1 MSNDAPSGEFPL
13 GGAARPSPAPVS
25 AASAVLLH
33 PANEALTRNER
44 IVLNLYLITAL
55 LVFVLMMLLGLTMR
69 AAQATWVGVAPNV
82 FYQVMTAHGAGMVGT
97 VGLATSVVM
106 WFFLRKYVQLSLAIY
121 AANYVLFLLGAL
133 AILGAV
139 FIGGYAGAW
148 TFLYPLPVRSMNL
161 WSPHAAALFMLG
173 YLLIG
178 VGFLL
183 FYLDAMRAIIR
194 VYGNLGRALGL
205 QWLFGGEI
213 DKSHPKTVVASTMVA
228 ITNSIGILAGAVV
241 LVMCLVNIYFP
252 ALALNALLVKN
263 LTYLF
268 GHMFI
273 NAGIYMGVIAVY
285 ELLPR
290 YTGRPY
296 PISRPFL
303 WSWAASLVMVLIVY
317 PHHLM
322 MDYVMPHWM
331 LVMGQVISYCAGLPV
346 FTVTVYGALTNVYRS
361 GMRWTMPAK
370 LLMLSMFGWAAGIV
384 PAIIDGTISVNK
396 LMHNTQWVPGH
407 FHFYLLLGVLP
418 MVLAL
423 MFHVIG
429 QREPARGSDRLS
441 FPLFLF
447 GGLVFVFAFLAAG
460 RVSTPR
466 RFAVHLPQ
474 WLPYDQAG
482 SIGAAL
488 VIAAMLMFTVHI
500 VVGLLR
506 SPGHADPAHAAG

>member
-1 MSNDAPSGEFPL
+1 MNATQAPDAL
-13 GGAARPSPAPVS
+13 Y
-25 AASAVLLH
+25 
-33 PANEALTRNER
+33 PANETLTRGER
-44 IVLNLYLITAL
+44 VVLNLYVVSAL

-69 AAQATWVGVAPNV
+69 LTQSTWLAVPMNV
-82 FYQVMTAHGAGMVGT
+82 FYQLMTAHGAAMVGT
-97 VGLATSVVM
+97 IGLASSVVM
-106 WFFLRKYVQLSLAIY
+106 WFFLRKYVRLSLAVF
-121 AANYVLFLLGAL
+121 AANYVFFMLGAL
-133 AILGAV
+133 AILAAV

-148 TFLYPLPVRSMNL
+148 TFLYPLPVHSMNV
-161 WSPHAAALFMLG
+161 WSAHAAALFMLG

-183 FYLDAMRAIIR
+183 FYLDAMLAIIR
-194 VYGNLGRALGL
+194 VHGNLGHALGL

-228 ITNSIGILAGAVV
+228 ITNSIGVLAGAVV
-241 LVMCLVNIYFP
+241 LVMCLLNIYFP
-252 ALALNALLVKN
+252 SIGLNALLVKN

-273 NAGIYMGVIAVY
+273 NASIYMGVIAVY

-290 YTGRPY
+290 YSGRPY

-303 WSWAASLVMVLIVY
+303 WSWSASLVMVLIVY

-331 LVMGQVISYCAGLPV
+331 LVMGQIVSYTAGLPV
-346 FTVTVYGALTNVYRS
+346 FTVTVYGALTNVYGS
-361 GMRWTMPAK
+361 GIRWAMPAK

-384 PAIIDGTISVNK
+384 PAIIDGTIGVNK

-423 MFHVIG
+423 LYHVIG
-429 QREPARGSDRLS
+429 QRTQARASDRLS
-441 FPLFLF
+441 FPRYIF
-447 GGLVFVFAFLAAG
+447 GGLAFVFAFLAAG
-460 RVSTPR
+460 HISTPR

-482 SIGAAL
+482 AIGAAL
-488 VIAAMLMFTVHI
+488 VVAAMLVFSAQI
-500 VVGLLR
+500 IVGLLR
-506 SPGHADPAHAAG
+506 APSRADPAHAAG

>member
-1 MSNDAPSGEFPL
+1 MSATQPA
-13 GGAARPSPAPVS
+13 GA
-25 AASAVLLH
+25 LY
-33 PANEALTRNER
+33 PANEALTRGER
-44 IVLNLYLITAL
+44 IVLNLYAISAL

-69 AAQATWVGVAPNV
+69 VSQSTWIGVAPDV

-97 VGLATSVVM
+97 IGLASSVVM
-106 WFFLRKYVQLSLAIY
+106 WFFLRKYVRLSLSIF
-121 AANYVLFLLGAL
+121 AANYVLFMLGAL
-133 AILGAV
+133 AILAAA

-148 TFLYPLPVRSMNL
+148 TFLYPLPVHSMGV
-161 WSPHAAALFMLG
+161 WSVNAAALFMLG

-183 FYLDAMRAIIR
+183 FYLDAMLAIIR
-194 VYGNLGRALGL
+194 VYGNLGHALGL
-205 QWLFGGEI
+205 QWLFGGQI

-241 LVMCLVNIYFP
+241 LVMCLINIYFP
-252 ALALNALLVKN
+252 SVGLNALVVKN
-263 LTYLF
+263 LIFLF

-273 NAGIYMGVIAVY
+273 NASIYMGVIAVY

-290 YTGRPY
+290 YSGRPY
-296 PISRPFL
+296 PISRAFL
-303 WSWAASLVMVLIVY
+303 WSWASSLVMVLIVY

-331 LVMGQVISYCAGLPV
+331 LVMGQIISYSAGLPV

-361 GMRWTMPAK
+361 GMRWSMPAK

-384 PAIIDGTISVNK
+384 PAIIDGTISVNR

-429 QREPARGSDRLS
+429 QRTQARASDKLS
-441 FPLFLF
+441 FPLYVF

-460 RVSTPR
+460 HISTPR

-474 WLPYDQAG
+474 WLPFDQAG
-482 SIGAAL
+482 AIGAAL
-488 VIAAMLMFTVHI
+488 AIAAMLVFSVQI

-506 SPGHADPAHAAG
+506 SPGNADPARAVG

>member
-1 MSNDAPSGEFPL
+1 MNTASTP
-13 GGAARPSPAPVS
+13 AAVYRSR
-25 AASAVLLH
+25 
-33 PANEALTRNER
+33 EALTPKER
-44 IVLNLYLITAL
+44 IVFNLYVISAL

-69 AAQATWVGVAPNV
+69 LTQSEWLAVDPVH

-106 WFFLRKYVQLSLAIY
+106 WYFLRQYVRLSLAIY
-121 AANYVLFLLGAL
+121 VANYVLFVLGAA

-148 TFLYPLPVRSMNL
+148 TFLYPLPVHSMGL
-161 WSPHAAALFMLG
+161 WSPHAAALFMFG

-183 FYLDAMRAIIR
+183 FYLDAMRALIA

-213 DKSHPKTVVASTMVA
+213 DKTHPKTVVASTMVS
-228 ITNSIGILAGAVV
+228 ITNSVGILAGAVV
-241 LVMCLVNIYFP
+241 LVICLVNIYFP
-252 ALALNALLVKN
+252 SVGLNALLVKN

-290 YTGRPY
+290 YSGRPY

-303 WSWAASLVMVLIVY
+303 WSWATSLVMVLTVY
-317 PHHLM
+317 PHHLL
-322 MDYVMPHWM
+322 MDYAMPGWM
-331 LVMGQVISYCAGLPV
+331 LVMGQVVSYSAGLPV
-346 FTVTVYGALTNVYRS
+346 FTVTVYGALTNIYRS
-361 GMRWTMPAK
+361 GMRWTMPAS
-370 LLMLSMFGWAAGIV
+370 LLILSMFGWAAGIV

-407 FHFYLLLGVLP
+407 FHVYLLLGVLP

-423 MFHVIG
+423 LYHVIG
-429 QREPARGSDRLS
+429 ERRPTGAAAGIG
-441 FPLFLF
+441 FPLYLF
-447 GGLVFVFAFLAAG
+447 GGLIFVFAFLAAG
-460 RVSTPR
+460 HVSTPR
-466 RFAVHLPQ
+466 RFAVHLPE
-474 WLPYDQAG
+474 WLPYDRAG

-488 VIAAMLMFTVHI
+488 VVAAMLVFTLQI
-500 VVGLLR
+500 VIGLLR
-506 SPGHADPAHAAG
+506 PPGRVQPAHALG

>member
-1 MSNDAPSGEFPL
+1 MQL
-13 GGAARPSPAPVS
+13 YPAD
-25 AASAVLLH
+25 
-33 PANEALTRNER
+33 EALTRNER
-44 IVLNLYLITAL
+44 IVFNLYVASVL

-69 AAQATWVGVAPNV
+69 LAQSTWLGVPLDV
-82 FYQVMTAHGAGMVGT
+82 FYRVMTAHGAGMVGT
-97 VGLATSVVM
+97 IGLASSVVM
-106 WFFLRKYVQLSLAIY
+106 WFFLRKYVKLTLAIF
-121 AANYVLFLLGAL
+121 AANYVLFILGAVALL
-133 AILGAV
+133 AAV

-148 TFLYPLPVRSMNL
+148 TFLYPLPVHSMNV

-183 FYLDAMRAIIR
+183 FYLDAMWAIIR

-213 DKSHPKTVVASTMVA
+213 DKSHPKAVVASTMVA
-228 ITNSIGILAGAVV
+228 ITNSIGVLAGAVV
-241 LVMCLVNIYFP
+241 LVMCLINIYFP
-252 ALALNALLVKN
+252 SVGLNALLVKN

-273 NAGIYMGVIAVY
+273 NASIYMGVIAVY
-285 ELLPR
+285 EMLPR
-290 YTGRPY
+290 YSGRPY

-303 WSWAASLVMVLIVY
+303 WSWASSLVMVLIVY

-322 MDYVMPHWM
+322 MDYAMPFWM
-331 LVMGQVISYCAGLPV
+331 LVMGQIISYCAGLPV

-361 GMRWTMPAK
+361 GMRWRMPSS
-370 LLMLSMFGWAAGIV
+370 LLMLSMFGWAAGII
-384 PAIIDGTISVNK
+384 PAIIDGTISVNRV
-396 LMHNTQWVPGH
+396 MHNTQWVPGH

-429 QREPARGSDRLS
+429 QRTPARASDKLG
-441 FPLFLF
+441 FPLYVF

-460 RVSTPR
+460 HESTPR

-482 SIGAAL
+482 AIGAAL
-488 VIAAMLMFTVHI
+488 LITAMLVFAVQI
-500 VVGLLR
+500 LVGLLR
-506 SPGHADPAHAAG
+506 SPGHADPARVTG

>member
-1 MSNDAPSGEFPL
+1 MNASQPA
-13 GGAARPSPAPVS
+13 GA
-25 AASAVLLH
+25 LH
-33 PANEALTRNER
+33 PANEVLTRNER
-44 IVLNLYLITAL
+44 IVFNLYTISAL

-69 AAQATWVGVAPNV
+69 MAQSNWIGVLPNI

-97 VGLATSVVM
+97 IGLATSAVM
-106 WFFLRKYVQLSLAIY
+106 WFFLRKYVKLSLSIFL
-121 AANYVLFLLGAL
+121 ANYVLFMLGAVALL
-133 AILGAV
+133 AAV

-148 TFLYPLPVRSMNL
+148 TFLYPLPQHSMGL
-161 WSPHAAALFMLG
+161 WSGNAAALFMLG

-194 VYGNLGRALGL
+194 VYSNLGRALGL
-205 QWLFGGEI
+205 QWLFSGDI
-213 DKSHPKTVVASTMVA
+213 NKSHPKTVVASTMVA
-228 ITNSIGILAGAVV
+228 ITNSIGILAGAIV
-241 LVMCLVNIYFP
+241 LVMCLINIYFP
-252 ALALNALLVKN
+252 SVTLNALLVKN

-273 NAGIYMGVIAVY
+273 NASIYMGVIAVY

-290 YTGRPY
+290 YSGRPY

-303 WSWAASLVMVLIVY
+303 WSWASSLVMVLIVY

-331 LVMGQVISYCAGLPV
+331 LVMGQIISYCAGLPV
-346 FTVTVYGALTNVYRS
+346 FTVTVFGALANIYHS
-361 GMRWTMPAK
+361 GMRWNMPSR
-370 LLMLSMFGWAAGIV
+370 LLVLSMFGWAAGIV

-429 QREPARGSDRLS
+429 QTAPLRSSDKLS
-441 FPLFLF
+441 FPLYIV
-447 GGLVFVFAFLAAG
+447 GGLIFVFSFLAAG
-460 RVSTPR
+460 HISTPR
-466 RFAVHLPQ
+466 RFAAHLPQ
-474 WLPYDQAG
+474 WLTYDQSG
-482 SIGAAL
+482 SIGAIL
-488 VIAAMLMFTVHI
+488 LIAAMLVFTLHI
-500 VVGLLR
+500 IVGLLR
-506 SPGHADPAHAAG
+506 SPGHGHPAHATG

>member
-1 MSNDAPSGEFPL
+1 M
-13 GGAARPSPAPVS
+13 S
-25 AASAVLLH
+25 AAESAIALY
-33 PANEALTRNER
+33 PANESLTRAER
-44 IVLNLYLITAL
+44 VVLDLYVISAL

-69 AAQATWVGVAPNV
+69 VSQSTWIDVAPNI
-82 FYQVMTAHGAGMVGT
+82 FYEIMTAHGAGMVGT
-97 VGLATSVVM
+97 IGLASSAVM
-106 WFFLRKYVQLSLAIY
+106 WFFLRKYVRLSLSIF
-121 AANYVLFLLGAL
+121 AANYVLFMLGAL
-133 AILGAV
+133 AILAAV

-148 TFLYPLPVRSMNL
+148 TFLYPLPMHSMGL
-161 WSPHAAALFMLG
+161 WSANAAALFMLG

-213 DKSHPKTVVASTMVA
+213 DKSHPTTVVASTMVA
-228 ITNSIGILAGAVV
+228 IANSIGVLVGAVV
-241 LVMCLVNIYFP
+241 LVMCLINVYFP
-252 ALALNALLVKN
+252 SVAPNALLVKN
-263 LTYLF
+263 LIFLF
-268 GHMFI
+268 GHMFV
-273 NAGIYMGVIAVY
+273 NASIYMAVIAVY

-290 YTGRPY
+290 YSGRPY
-296 PISRPFL
+296 PISRAFL
-303 WSWAASLVMVLIVY
+303 WSWASSLGMVLIVY

-331 LVMGQVISYCAGLPV
+331 LVMGQIISYCAGLPV

-361 GMRWTMPAK
+361 GMRWTMPAS

-423 MFHVIG
+423 MYHLIG
-429 QREPARGSDRLS
+429 QRTPARSSDKLS
-441 FPLFLF
+441 FPLYVF

-460 RVSTPR
+460 HLSTPR

-474 WLPYDQAG
+474 WLPYDRVGA
-482 SIGAAL
+482 IGAAL
-488 VIAAMLMFTVHI
+488 VITAMLVFTLQI
-500 VVGLLR
+500 LVGLLR
-506 SPGHADPAHAAG
+506 SAGNARPAHAAG